1 MTERNSRT
9 LGGMSEVLD
18 PLDETPPP
26 RDARPLAMLNYGL
39 IFSSIFFA
47 GVPALIAVALAYGQR
62 PRATPLLRSHF
73 RFQIGLFWTGFFIA
87 LLAGSLVLT
96 GVVMAVAELVGASGR
111 TLSDGFQFR
120 DLRVQGDIMALMI
133 GGVLLAA
140 TDAVMLMA
148 GSAFGFI
155 RLASNR
161 SLGKSAA

>member
-1 MTERNSRT
+1 
-9 LGGMSEVLD
+9 MSQELE
-18 PLDETPPP
+18 PLVEPSAMPDG
-26 RDARPLAMLNYGL
+26 RPLAMLNYGL
-39 IFSSIFFA
+39 IFVSIFFA
-47 GVPALIAVALAYGQR
+47 GVPALIAVALAYAQR
-62 PRATPLLRSHF
+62 SKSSPLARSHF

-96 GVVMAVAELVGASGR
+96 GVVMAAAELVGASGR
-111 TLSDGFQFR
+111 TLADGFQLS
-120 DLRVQGDIMALMI
+120 DLRIQGDIIALMI

-140 TDAVMLMA
+140 TDALMLMA